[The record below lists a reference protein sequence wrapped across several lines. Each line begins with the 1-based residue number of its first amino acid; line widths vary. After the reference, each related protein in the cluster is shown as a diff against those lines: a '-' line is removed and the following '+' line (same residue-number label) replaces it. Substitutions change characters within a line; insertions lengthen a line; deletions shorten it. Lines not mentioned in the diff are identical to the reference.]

1 MMHDPQQPLA
11 PYLARFA
18 VPRTRTNPITG
29 GYSEE
34 TAMWML
40 DTIHGPR
47 PAIECSSDCHELST
61 KTAIQE
67 ESDDELTLALATKTE
82 VQAEQ
87 DD

>member
-1 MMHDPQQPLA
+1 MHDQQQPVA

-18 VPRTRTNPITG
+18 VPRTPTNPISG
-29 GYSEE
+29 AYSED
-34 TAMWML
+34 TAMWMVE
-40 DTIHGPR
+40 TTQGPS
-47 PAIECSSDCHELST
+47 PAIECSGDCHELST
-61 KTAIQE
+61 KTAVQE